1 MKPIREMPDVIRITF
16 LQIILLIIDVGDAVK
31 VMLDNQSIIQF
42 VIEAVTGIVNQR
54 YKSTSKKLFLTY
66 HS

>member
-54 YKSTSKKLFLTY
+54 YKSTSKKML
-66 HS
+66 

>member
-1 MKPIREMPDVIRITF
+1 MPDVIRITF

-42 VIEAVTGIVNQR
+42 VIESVTGIVNQR
-54 YKSTSKKLFLTY
+54 YKSTSKKLL
-66 HS
+66 